1 MCGIAG
7 IISKQPIS
15 QNTSEKMIRSLKH
28 RGPDGEGIEIYK
40 TQKAQI
46 MLSQR
51 RLAIID
57 LSPKGKQPME
67 DKENTC
73 SIVFNGEIYN
83 YKNLRQDLE
92 KKGST
97 FKSHSDTEVI
107 LEGYKTYGIAI
118 VEKLEGMF
126 AFVLYDKR
134 SDQVFFVRD
143 HFGKKPLY
151 YYIDDELVLFASE
164 IKALLAYPKFKTRLH
179 IDWESVEKYLL
190 YGYIPSPH
198 SIYQEIHKLEPA
210 TYMQF
215 DIKKWELVKKVCFWH
230 LEDTKLDKN
239 LSKKEIIEKIDSLFH
254 DAVEKRLL
262 AADVPV
268 GTFLSGGID
277 SSLVTAIASKISPGI
292 ETFSVAYKN
301 TKFDESMHAKK
312 VGKSL
317 KIHQT
322 MIEFKDSYA
331 KDLLEEVLFYMDEP
345 FADASILPTTF
356 LSKHT
361 RKKVTV
367 SLSGDGGDEVF
378 GGYPK
383 YNAQLL
389 SETFRKFNAHIVGK
403 IAAPIIAYFPMDETW
418 KEGMRKFLQSLSYKT
433 YARHFILGS
442 GSFTL
447 DELSKVLRKTIKA
460 EELFEESKAY
470 AKLWKQK
477 DVGNLLLFLDAKIQ
491 LPDWYLAKVDR
502 ASMSQSLEV
511 RSPFLDKNLAE
522 FVLSLPSRYKFNTKE
537 NKIIL
542 KKFAERYL
550 PKEVIYRKKMGFGL
564 PLNDWMRKIFK
575 NRINEALT
583 YLPEDRFDKNY
594 IETLWKEFESKKKDH
609 GTKLWRL
616 FMLGVWLEKYA
627 N

>member
-15 QNTSEKMIRSLKH
+15 QNTSVKMIRTLKH
-28 RGPDGEGIEIYK
+28 RGPDGEGVSIYK
-40 TQKAQI
+40 TAKAHI

-57 LSPKGKQPME
+57 LSPLGKQPME
-67 DKENTC
+67 DVEKTC
-73 SIVFNGEIYN
+73 SVVFNGEIYN

-92 KKGST
+92 KKGII

-107 LEGYKTYGIAI
+107 LEGYKKYGIAI

-126 AFVLYDKR
+126 AFVLYDKK

-164 IKALLAYPKFKTRLH
+164 IKALLAYPKFKTKLH
-179 IDWESVEKYLL
+179 IDWESAEKYLL

-198 SIYQEIHKLEPA
+198 SIYKEVHKLEQA

-215 DIKKWELVKKVCFWH
+215 DIKKWTFVKKVCFWH
-230 LEDTKLDKN
+230 LENIALN
-239 LSKKEIIEKIDSLFH
+239 KKISINEAVKKIDDLFH
-254 DAVEKRLL
+254 EAVKKRLL

-277 SSLVTAIASKISPGI
+277 SSLVTNIASQISPGI

-301 TKFDESMHAKK
+301 NKFDESKYVKK

-322 MIEFKDSYA
+322 TIEFKDSYA
-331 KDLLEEVLFYMDEP
+331 NDLLEEVLFYMDEP

-356 LSKHT
+356 LSKYT

-383 YNAQLL
+383 YNAQLI
-389 SETFRKFNAHIVGK
+389 SDVFRKFQGHIVGK
-403 IAAPIIAYFPMDETW
+403 VVAPIIAYFPMDETW
-418 KEGMRKFLQSLSYKT
+418 KEGMRKFLQSLSYRT

-447 DELSKVLRKTIKA
+447 DELSKVLRKNINSEK
-460 EELFEESKAY
+460 LFEESKSY

-477 DVGNLLLFLDAKIQ
+477 DLGNMLLFLDAKIQ

-522 FVLSLPSRYKFNTKE
+522 FVLSLPSRYKFTTKE

-564 PLNDWMRKIFK
+564 PLNDWMRTIFK
-575 NRINEALT
+575 NRIKEALT
-583 YLPEDRFDKNY
+583 YLPEDRFDKKY
-594 IETLWKEFESKKKDH
+594 IEMLWKEFESKKKDH